1 MSGVVPA
8 TARAPRASDGT
19 HRPRRG
25 AASRHGRAVL
35 RFARRR
41 VLPVLALAA
50 AVPSVR
56 IARDLG
62 LFAAGLVYAAPAE
75 LVLLLARFA
84 LIVALPVLLFAA
96 SGVSPRRWWRV
107 GVAVVIAGYGA
118 AVARPAAFHLLA
130 ASDYL
135 ATGGAPEG
143 PREQMEMGRRM
154 MRLDPEAAA
163 RRAVRAGDERAFVVA
178 GFSLRPM
185 GVIWTIEAWNRLG
198 AKTIPGAVDGEG
210 RMPGMAEY
218 QHEVT
223 CWVARYDRELARLLD
238 TPGLAIDPAFHR
250 CDPPAAGS

>member
-1 MSGVVPA
+1 MSSA
-8 TARAPRASDGT
+8 APRTYSAPAVGGAFAM
-19 HRPRRG
+19 RRV
-25 AASRHGRAVL
+25 RAVL
-35 RFARRR
+35 RFARRC

-50 AVPSVR
+50 MVPGVR

-75 LVLLLARFA
+75 FVLLLARFA

-107 GVAVVIAGYGA
+107 AVAVVIAGYGA
-118 AVARPAAFHLLA
+118 AVVRPVSFHLLA

-143 PREQMEMGRRM
+143 FRERMEMGRRM
-154 MRLDPEAAA
+154 MRANPEAAA

-185 GVIWTIEAWNRLG
+185 GVIWTIEGWDRLG
-198 AKTIPGAVDGEG
+198 AKTIPGAFDGEG
-210 RMPGMAEY
+210 RISGMAEY

-223 CWVARYDRELARLLD
+223 CWVARYDRELARILD
-238 TPGLAIDPAFHR
+238 TPDLTADTEFHA
-250 CDPPAAGS
+250 CDPPGAAR